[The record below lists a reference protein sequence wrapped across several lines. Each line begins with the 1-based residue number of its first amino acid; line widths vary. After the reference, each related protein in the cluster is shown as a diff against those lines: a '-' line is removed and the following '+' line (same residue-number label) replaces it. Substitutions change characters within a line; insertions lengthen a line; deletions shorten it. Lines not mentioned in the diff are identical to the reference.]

1 MDHTMPPDTPEHPEA
16 TRATLD
22 QLSDR
27 LSDEAVR
34 AALHA
39 LIADLSDETTATL
52 LAVVRAW
59 LTGPREPGGC

>member
-1 MDHTMPPDTPEHPEA
+1 MEPAEDSRDFA
-16 TRATLD
+16 A
-22 QLSDR
+22 
-27 LSDEAVR
+27 AVR